1 MTKDITENGGNGGS
15 FSVFNASF
23 LVLLTISSS
32 IWLQVLDEED

>member
-32 IWLQVLDEED
+32 IWLVLDEED

>member
-23 LVLLTISSS
+23 LSLTISSS
-32 IWLQVLDEED
+32 IWLQVLDE